1 MRLKRKL
8 KKLMDRMPGW
18 IERILW
24 GTAAASALV
33 FFICVAAADSP
44 NYIPIMK
51 TAIGALL
58 CMGVSLGLLQ
68 ILEDM

>member
-1 MRLKRKL
+1 MGLKRRL
-8 KKLMDRMPGW
+8 RNLQHRIPGR
-18 IERILW
+18 IEGILW